1 MNNSKIHP
9 DHEKG
14 SKAST
19 LHHSKS
25 KRLAIDAVVEES
37 RELKRMEHLALDRV
51 TSIQFCVDGA
61 VGMPMSATASRV
73 TARLLDHDRRQIGE
87 PSASA
92 VSHPDSPVASPIF
105 DLQASWRGKS
115 HYIFV
120 GCIFITS
127 SFTFVRKYVDA
138 YNNNSMSNRYFRKA

>member
-1 MNNSKIHP
+1 MSQAF
-9 DHEKG
+9 
-14 SKAST
+14 SFA
-19 LHHSKS
+19 L
-25 KRLAIDAVVEES
+25 
-37 RELKRMEHLALDRV
+37 MEQLEC
-51 TSIQFCVDGA
+51 QC
-61 VGMPMSATASRV
+61 RV

-115 HYIFV
+115 LHYIFV

-138 YNNNSMSNRYFRKA
+138 YNNNSMSNRYFGKAEFAA